1 MGKQAWPYQDASLEV
16 DARVDDLLARTTV
29 EDEAGLM
36 FHAVATIG
44 PLDEPGLFDMP
55 SMRSMLE
62 RRITHFSLL
71 LVPSARELAEW
82 QNEVQA
88 EAARQ
93 GLGIPVTFSSDP
105 RHAFTNNPYTS
116 FLSGP
121 FSQWPEPL
129 GLAAI
134 GSTELARR
142 FAEVVRDEYLAVGIR
157 TALHPQV
164 DLATEPRWARQ
175 STTFGEDVELTA
187 RLADAY
193 VRGLRGDDPDRVAV
207 SPMAKHFPGG
217 GAQKDGE
224 DPHFAYGREQVYPAG
239 RLDLHLEPFR
249 AAIAAGATQVMTYY
263 GVPTGTDLE
272 EVAFSFN
279 RQVITGL
286 LREQLGFD
294 GVVCTDWGVL
304 SNTCW
309 GVEHLSI
316 EERTVK
322 ALDAGVDQFGG
333 ETLTDVVVAL
343 VASGA
348 VTRERITQSARRL
361 LREKFRLGLF
371 DDPYVDPERAT
382 AVVGSAAGRDEG
394 LVAQSCALTLLR
406 NPSEGP
412 AHLPLCGG
420 TKVHVVDID
429 ESALEGRA
437 SVVGPDDADVAIV
450 RLQAPWEPRGEPG
463 EIESYFHAGSLAFS
477 SDQLEALATLAERV
491 PVVAC
496 VYLDRPAIL
505 ADLTDIASALVVD
518 FGATDEAIVRV
529 LFGEAEPL
537 GRLPFDIPSSMDAV
551 ERSAPDAPFDTA
563 DPTFRFGFGLRYGA
577 EQGEHS

>member
-1 MGKQAWPYQDASLEV
+1 MSSEENEPYRDEHSEV
-16 DARVDDLLARTTV
+16 DVRVDDLLARMEL
-29 EDEAGLM
+29 EDKVGLL
-36 FHAVATIG
+36 FHAVATVG
-44 PLDEPGLFDMP
+44 TLDEPGLFAMP

-71 LVPSARELAEW
+71 IVPSARELAEW
-82 QNEVQA
+82 QNMVQE
-88 EAARQ
+88 EATRLPLAV
-93 GLGIPVTFSSDP
+93 PVTFSSDP

-134 GSTELARR
+134 GSAEVAHR

-175 STTFGEDVELTA
+175 STTFGEDVELTS
-187 RLADAY
+187 RLAAAY
-193 VRGLRGDDPDRVAV
+193 VRGLRGPDSERTAV

-224 DPHFAYGREQVYPAG
+224 DPHFEYGKEQVYPG
-239 RLDLHLEPFR
+239 GQFELHLEPFR

-263 GVPTGTDLE
+263 GVPTGTNLD

-279 RQVITGL
+279 RMVVTEL
-286 LREQLGFD
+286 LRERLGFD

-304 SNTCW
+304 SNTSW
-309 GVEHLSI
+309 GVEHMSVD
-316 EERTVK
+316 ERMLA

-333 ETLTDVVVAL
+333 ETITDVL
-343 VASGA
+343 VSLVRSGA
-348 VTRERITQSARRL
+348 VSEERIDESARRL

-371 DDPYVDPERAT
+371 DDPFVDPERA
-382 AVVGSAAGRDEG
+382 ASCVGSAMARAEG
-394 LVAQSCALTLLR
+394 LAAQASALTLLR
-406 NPSEGP
+406 NPSSGP
-412 AHLPLCGG
+412 AQLPLATG
-420 TKVHVVDID
+420 TRVYAPDLDPV
-429 ESALEGRA
+429 ALEGRA
-437 SVVGPDDADVAIV
+437 LLVSLPEDADVAIV

-463 EIESYFHAGSLAFS
+463 SVESYFHAGSLEFS
-477 SDQLEALATLAERV
+477 PDELDRLAALAQKL

-505 ADLTDIASALVVD
+505 AGLADIAVALVVD
-518 FGATDEAIVRV
+518 FGATDEACARV

-537 GRLPFDIPSSMDAV
+537 GRLPFDIPASMEAV
-551 ERSAPDAPFDTA
+551 ARSNPDSPFDTA
-563 DPTFRFGFGLRYGA
+563 NPTFRFGFGLRYGS
-577 EQGEHS
+577 E